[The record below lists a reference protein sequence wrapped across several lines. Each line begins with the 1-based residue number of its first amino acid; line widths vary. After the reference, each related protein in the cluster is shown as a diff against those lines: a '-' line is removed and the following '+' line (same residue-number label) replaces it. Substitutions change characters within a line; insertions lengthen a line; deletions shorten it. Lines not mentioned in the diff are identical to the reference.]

1 LEEPGGGGFVNRLV
15 TGTTNG
21 RRRGLTDLEV
31 PTNHQFTAMVE
42 IISVRGEGLKKQLL
56 AV

>member
-1 LEEPGGGGFVNRLV
+1 M
-15 TGTTNG
+15 GTTNG